1 MPRTRPRLLVGAL
14 LPLLLVAGGAGWTT
28 SHATRSKAIAVR
40 TSLWPPFFAAG
51 DSAANIP
58 LATRSERVLI
68 RWVARRTGTV
78 DALQLQVKVTGRGY
92 AAGAGGVLQATT
104 YPVLPNGRPNI
115 SAPLARDRFPTRSRE
130 RGGAVAVRLD
140 LPVNAG
146 DQFAT
151 VVRND
156 AERPSRDFFSANFL
170 YAKNGVR
177 GANGRNELSVS
188 AGDRYY
194 GLDAR
199 ELVGYSR
206 DGGATWLLPGG
217 PYGSNGGT
225 DFLPTYVQQYSNGVA
240 LGQYYYY
247 AHRVSGRVRMVYP
260 HTPRTTITHIAA
272 YTGNDGAATVVLAVN
287 GQRRA
292 SVRLSGAGFL
302 LHRINP
308 VSVPAG
314 ATVALT
320 TRAGPGGL
328 SLSQQFAD
336 SRWAHLVGLGRRH
349 DWYLDDD
356 PEAAVPLFPLPAWG
370 TS

>member
-1 MPRTRPRLLVGAL
+1 M
-14 LPLLLVAGGAGWTT
+14 
-28 SHATRSKAIAVR
+28 
-40 TSLWPPFFAAG
+40 
-51 DSAANIP
+51 
-58 LATRSERVLI
+58 LI

-104 YPVLPNGRPNI
+104 YPVLANGRPNI
-115 SAPLARDRFPTRSRE
+115 SAPLATDRFPTRSRE

-206 DGGATWLLPGG
+206 DGGDTWLLPGG

-247 AHRVSGRVRMVYP
+247 AHRVSGPVRMVYP
-260 HTPRTTITHIAA
+260 HAPRTTITHIAA
-272 YTGNDGAATVVLAVN
+272 YTGNEGSRNGRSRGERTPARGRSAERHRLPRPPRQPCLCTGGCHRDADHPGRAGRALALTAVRRFPLGSPGRPRPRTRLVSRRRPRSRGAA
-287 GQRRA
+287 
-292 SVRLSGAGFL
+292 
-302 LHRINP
+302 
-308 VSVPAG
+308 
-314 ATVALT
+314 
-320 TRAGPGGL
+320 
-328 SLSQQFAD
+328 
-336 SRWAHLVGLGRRH
+336 
-349 DWYLDDD
+349 
-356 PEAAVPLFPLPAWG
+356 LPAARLG
-370 TS
+370 HLLTGAPVVTVLGARPQRGEAH